1 MAKRMQITV
10 SVQDDNGEVITS
22 KTSERMVPY
31 IDEIDSQGFRAAFH
45 VLETAILESRK
56 EVCDDALSEY
66 LEIMSQKKRELNRVW
81 EK

>member
-31 IDEIDSQGFRAAFH
+31 IDEIDSQGFRVAFH
-45 VLETAILESRK
+45 ELETAILESRK